1 VVAKDYK
8 RSRARRE
15 GFSGWVGLL
24 IGLAVGLA
32 AGLALNYFNPRDPQP
47 NGNTTKTPVEA
58 VTEPA
63 SARESATDP
72 QPDQYDFYD
81 MLPNFEVV
89 VPEREVVIQRDVPE
103 AARKEGAYVLQAGS
117 YRKLEDADRVRAQ
130 LALQG
135 IESNVQRVAID
146 ADTWHRVRIGP
157 ISDPAEL
164 DRVRSRLREAEVDF
178 LVVRVGD

>member
-1 VVAKDYK
+1 M
-8 RSRARRE
+8 
-15 GFSGWVGLL
+15 GLL

-32 AGLALNYFNPRDPQP
+32 VGFAMHWFDPREPLP
-47 NGNTTKTPVEA
+47 TEA
-58 VTEPA
+58 VHTAPAQAEPA

-89 VPEREVVIQRDVPE
+89 VPEREVVVPRDLPE
-103 AARKEGAYVLQAGS
+103 SGAKPGAYVLQAGS
-117 YRKLEDADRVRAQ
+117 YRKFEDADRVRAQ

-135 IESNVQRVAID
+135 IQSNVQRVAID
-146 ADTWHRVRIGP
+146 SDTWHRVRIGP

-164 DRVRSRLREAEVDF
+164 ERVRSRLKEAEVDF
-178 LVVRVGD
+178 LVVRIGD

>member
-1 VVAKDYK
+1 MVAKDYK
-8 RSRARRE
+8 RSRGRHE

-24 IGLAVGLA
+24 IGLALGLGVGFALYWFDPREPMP
-32 AGLALNYFNPRDPQP
+32 AGTER
-47 NGNTTKTPVEA
+47 TTQAPA
-58 VTEPA
+58 EPA
-63 SARESATDP
+63 SAREAADDP

-89 VPEREVVIQRDVPE
+89 VPEKEAVVRDVPE
-103 AARKEGAYVLQAGS
+103 AAAKAGAYVLQAGS
-117 YRKLEDADRVRAQ
+117 YRKFEDADRVRAQ

-146 ADTWHRVRIGP
+146 NDTWHRVRIGP

-164 DRVRSRLREAEVDF
+164 ERVRSRLKEAEVDF

>member
-1 VVAKDYK
+1 MVARDYK
-8 RSRARRE
+8 RNRARRE
-15 GFSGWVGLL
+15 GFSGWTGLF
-24 IGLAVGLA
+24 IGLVAGLGVGLA
-32 AGLALNYFNPRDPQP
+32 LYLFDPREPPPAAAPGAGQA
-47 NGNTTKTPVEA
+47 A
-58 VTEPA
+58 EPA
-63 SARESATDP
+63 SASASAAEEP
-72 QPDQYDFYD
+72 AERYDFYE

-89 VPEREVVIQRDVPE
+89 VPEKEVVMPPDAPE
-103 AARKEGAYVLQAGS
+103 SAEKKGAFVLQAGS
-117 YRKLEDADRVRAQ
+117 YRKFEDADRVRAQ

-164 DRVRSRLREAEVDF
+164 ERVRTRLKEAEVDF